1 MAEHILTAIKET
13 IASIAAALWA
23 RVGDLDQLWAQI
35 GGADSRYVVYIV
47 AAVIGLMLLAQ
58 VLKLSFTI
66 LRKVVLPAALLA
78 WAAGIYFNFPFLTV
92 FPALVGAGS
101 AWMLYKA

>member
-1 MAEHILTAIKET
+1 MAEHILTAIKEA

-23 RVGDLDQLWAQI
+23 RAGDLDQLLAQI
-35 GGADSRYVVYIV
+35 GGVDSRYVVYIV

-78 WAAGIYFNFPFLTV
+78 WAVGNYFNFSFLTV
-92 FPALVGAGS
+92 FPAMVGVGS
-101 AWMLYKA
+101 AWMLYKS